1 MKQQLHKSISEIW
14 QDHYVVPLYQ
24 RNFAWMEEQIKQLL
38 QDIYDHRKDEGNYY
52 LGNLVVL
59 ERNDGTFE
67 VIDGQQRL
75 TALQII
81 CKELGILNEPRLRYD
96 SRPEVEAFF
105 VELFNSDSCDD
116 CFNKLKGKSSQ
127 KIYRL
132 TDALKILSE
141 TKIRICEGEEGCL
154 KNFSETLK
162 NEMKNYLS
170 KKVILIRTPLP
181 LDTDVAAYFEI
192 MNNRGEQLQPH
203 EVIKSLLMRGVEDR
217 QEREIISTVW
227 NACSE
232 MDTPIQSTLSSYRL
246 DKVNGQLFGEDF
258 NTLNVEYLAKYEK
271 NAVAQ
276 NRMNKNQ
283 MDIDDILDNDVD
295 RIAAEK
301 YSYKE
306 EKYKSIIDFPN
317 FLTHVF
323 KLYSPTEVELNGD
336 NLKKEFEKIQSKVSA
351 NPMDFIKK
359 LLTIRVL
366 FDRYVVKLQAENE
379 EDENLNWILHRP
391 YLSHNSSKDSDSLK
405 YKNSFSESPIDE
417 VDGEE
422 ENPGQKRIVKQLSML
437 QVTFRNQKYKNWLF
451 DYLKWLDEKYGNQVE
466 KAKPTEIVQFLD
478 TWIEKYYT
486 YIENKN
492 GKDQLLQ
499 LGVNTPHFL
508 FNYIDYL
515 YWLEKQQEQ
524 TNVRYLEAVQDFKF
538 KYYNSV
544 EHHRPQSYNNED
556 INCDSIGNLC
566 LISRRNNSSLNDKDA
581 REKANIDWKGLQPKR
596 RIMYKMTKDD
606 DWGKEQIE
614 EHEKDVERLLSSR
627 HRLQNLE

>member
-14 QDHYVVPLYQ
+14 QDQYVVPLYQ

-52 LGNLVVL
+52 LGSLVVL

-132 TDALKILSE
+132 KDALKILSE
-141 TKIRICEGEEGCL
+141 TKIKIGEREEGCL
-154 KNFSETLK
+154 KNFPEELK
-162 NEMKNYLS
+162 VEMKNYLS

-203 EVIKSLLMRGVEDR
+203 EVIKSLLMRHVKKDP
-217 QEREIISTVW
+217 QKREIISTVW

-258 NTLNVEYLAKYEK
+258 NTLKVEYLAKYEN
-271 NAVAQ
+271 NAVAPDP
-276 NRMNKNQ
+276 
-283 MDIDDILDNDVD
+283 MDIDEILNNDVD

-323 KLYSPTEVELNGD
+323 KLYNPEVELNGD
-336 NLKKEFEKIQSKVSA
+336 NLRKGFDKIQSIVSD
-351 NPMDFIKK
+351 PMDFIKK

-405 YKNSFSESPIDE
+405 YKNSFSEGPKDE

-422 ENPGQKRIVKQLSML
+422 ENAGQKRIVKQLSML

-451 DYLKWLDEKYGNQVE
+451 DYMEWLDKNYGDKVE
-466 KAKPTEIVQFLD
+466 AAEPTEIEQFLD
-478 TWIEKYYT
+478 TWIENYYT
-486 YIENKN
+486 HIENEN
-492 GKDQLLQ
+492 GEDQLLQ

-556 INCDSIGNLC
+556 INSDSIGNLC

-606 DWGKEQIE
+606 DWGKKQIE
-614 EHEKDVERLLSSR
+614 EHEKDIEQLLSSR
-627 HRLQNLE
+627 HRLLKI

>member
-14 QDHYVVPLYQ
+14 QDQYVVPLYQ

-52 LGNLVVL
+52 LGSLVVL

-132 TDALKILSE
+132 KDALKILSE
-141 TKIRICEGEEGCL
+141 TKIRIGEREEGCL

-162 NEMKNYLS
+162 DEMKNYLS

-203 EVIKSLLMRGVEDR
+203 EVIKSLLMGDVEDP
-217 QEREIISTVW
+217 QKREIISTVW

-258 NTLNVEYLAKYEK
+258 NTLKVEYLAKYEN

-276 NRMNKNQ
+276 NRM
-283 MDIDDILDNDVD
+283 DIDEILNNDVD
-295 RIAAEK
+295 RIVAEK

-323 KLYSPTEVELNGD
+323 KLYNPEVELNGD
-336 NLKKEFEKIQSKVSA
+336 NLRKGFDKIQSIVSD
-351 NPMDFIKK
+351 PMDFIKK

-405 YKNSFSESPIDE
+405 YKNSFSEGPKDE

-422 ENPGQKRIVKQLSML
+422 ENAGQKRIVKQLSML

-451 DYLKWLDEKYGNQVE
+451 DYMEWLDKNYGDKVE
-466 KAKPTEIVQFLD
+466 AAEPTEIEQFLD
-478 TWIEKYYT
+478 TWIENYYT
-486 YIENKN
+486 HIENEN

-556 INCDSIGNLC
+556 INSDSIGNLC

-606 DWGKEQIE
+606 DWGKKQIE
-614 EHEKDVERLLSSR
+614 EHEKDIEQLLSSR
-627 HRLQNLE
+627 HRLLKI

>member
-14 QDHYVVPLYQ
+14 QDQYVVPLYQ

-52 LGNLVVL
+52 LGSLVVL

-81 CKELGILNEPRLRYD
+81 CKELGILNEPRLRYE

-105 VELFNSDSCDD
+105 FVLFNSDSCDD
-116 CFNKLKGKSSQ
+116 CFNKLKGKNSP

-132 TDALKILSE
+132 KDALKILSE
-141 TKIRICEGEEGCL
+141 TKIRIGEREEGCL

-162 NEMKNYLS
+162 DEMKNYLS

-203 EVIKSLLMRGVEDR
+203 EVIKSLLMRDVEDP
-217 QEREIISTVW
+217 QKREIISTVW

-258 NTLNVEYLAKYEK
+258 NTLKVECLAKYEN
-271 NAVAQ
+271 NAVVQ
-276 NRMNKNQ
+276 NRM
-283 MDIDDILDNDVD
+283 DIDEILNNDVD
-295 RIAAEK
+295 RITAEK

-323 KLYSPTEVELNGD
+323 KLYNPEVELNGD
-336 NLKKEFEKIQSKVSA
+336 NLRKGFDKIQSQISD
-351 NPMDFIKK
+351 PMDFIKK

-405 YKNSFSESPIDE
+405 YKNSFSEGPKDE
-417 VDGEE
+417 FDGEE
-422 ENPGQKRIVKQLSML
+422 ENAGQKRIVKQLSML

-451 DYLKWLDEKYGNQVE
+451 DYMEWLDKNYGDKVE
-466 KAKPTEIVQFLD
+466 AAEPTEIEQFLD
-478 TWIEKYYT
+478 TWIENYYT
-486 YIENKN
+486 HIENEN
-492 GKDQLLQ
+492 GEDQLLQ

-515 YWLEKQQEQ
+515 YWLEKQQAQ
-524 TNVRYLEAVQDFKF
+524 TNAWYLEAVQDFKF

-556 INCDSIGNLC
+556 INSDSIGNLC

-606 DWGKEQIE
+606 DWGKKQIE
-614 EHEKDVERLLSSR
+614 EHEKDIEQLLSSR
-627 HRLQNLE
+627 HRLLKFETKSPCSS